1 MTAAHYLS
9 FPSNLSGAY
18 TPIGGSNGPF
28 SVARDSLGNP
38 VPGGAYQNV
47 DAKIYFSAST
57 FVPLAPNSQSA
68 ILAVGAQRLL
78 STGDWFIGIDPEGRA
93 TFGICNF
100 YVVSGAKLVQDSTSN
115 PPVWNP
121 WGMAVTSTI
130 PIPTA
135 NLSPDGLFLR
145 VYVNAYGGS
154 SAYPGATVAPCV
166 LFFTSPDAGTTFV
179 QFGDAVPLPPRTV
192 PYDLSNTDTTKEV
205 GPYVQ
210 ISGPEGPLPNNYFLI
225 GTIGICGFQLQVL
238 PEMQVYSYSVQDSTG
253 RYLIAED
260 FTTGAYVGEHQQR
273 FFGGAVAI

>member
-1 MTAAHYLS
+1 MTAAHYLAL
-9 FPSNLSGAY
+9 PSIQSGGY
-18 TPIGGSNGPF
+18 TPVAGTVNPFGSVGGVPQNLD
-28 SVARDSLGNP
+28 AR
-38 VPGGAYQNV
+38 V
-47 DAKIYFSAST
+47 YFSAST
-57 FVPLAPNSQSA
+57 YTPAP
-68 ILAVGAQRLL
+68 VGLSSVIPAMAQTLL
-78 STGDWFIGIDPEGRA
+78 QTFNWFIGIDPEGRA
-93 TFGICNF
+93 TFGVQNF
-100 YVVSGAKLVQDSTSN
+100 SAIPPATFLIDCDFTS
-115 PPVWNP
+115 PVWNP
-121 WGMAVTSTI
+121 WAMAVTSTV
-130 PIPTA
+130 PIPTT

-154 SAYPGATVAPCV
+154 SAYPGATEAPCI

-192 PYDLSNTDTTKEV
+192 SYDLSNTDTTKSV

-260 FTTGAYVGEHQQR
+260 FTTGAYVGEHPQR